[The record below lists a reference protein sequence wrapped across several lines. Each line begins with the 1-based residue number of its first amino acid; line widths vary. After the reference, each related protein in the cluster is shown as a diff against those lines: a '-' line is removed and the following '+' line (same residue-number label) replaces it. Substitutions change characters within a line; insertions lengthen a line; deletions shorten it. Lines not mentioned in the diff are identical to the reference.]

1 MVMSVANNLLVGFL
15 GNAALAAGAAAG
27 FGLSFSVPMRVLW
40 LCAAGGA
47 FGRGLR
53 FLLVESNIGMGV
65 EWASFFAAALTST
78 VGVLAAQKLRAH
90 PKAFTVA
97 AMIPMIPGV
106 SIFTALI
113 AIAKIQHSGMT
124 LTLLETAINSG
135 LRAFFVVIALTVGLA
150 APGLLF
156 YRRRPLI

>member
-1 MVMSVANNLLVGFL
+1 MLPPPIFSIL
-15 GNAALAAGAAAG
+15 LAA
-27 FGLSFSVPMRVLW
+27 S
-40 LCAAGGA
+40 CAP
-47 FGRGLR
+47 
-53 FLLVESNIGMGV
+53 
-65 EWASFFAAALTST
+65 TT
-78 VGVLAAQKLRAH
+78 
-90 PKAFTVA
+90 KAFTVA